1 MKVESRQI
9 PQKLATR
16 LKFAYFWYKKLSFG
30 ISRPIWSYLIGSF
43 ENFLEE
49 ILIRNF
55 LGIEVVLKLCFISS
69 LEMVVGRFER
79 TVAYLHITVA
89 VGGPLTA

>member
-1 MKVESRQI
+1 
-9 PQKLATR
+9 
-16 LKFAYFWYKKLSFG
+16 
-30 ISRPIWSYLIGSF
+30 
-43 ENFLEE
+43 LEE